1 MKTLLLSCAI
11 LSVFSPVKVE
21 AGVWD
26 RIKTVFVE
34 PEAEQAPTIRVLIAH
49 SIPSALVEV
58 KGKYNV
64 DDPFINKNV
73 ANRFSPRRAYIEPT
87 KEGLKWG
94 EVFLDRFQVK
104 IIPDDAKTRLVVNGI
119 EYNGVLYVYDVGGG
133 KISIINEV
141 PIEDYVVAVLSPMFD
156 HALSKET
163 MNAIA
168 IATRTD
174 AFHHSQHAQNPLWHV
189 QAKQVGYQGYA
200 LGSKHN
206 GVREAVDN
214 TRYMVMSQSS
224 AYSGEITTFSTAVV
238 TKNQVNKRENT
249 TSLSVDEVELLA
261 SKGKPADKIL
271 NQIFPNTTIAL
282 VYTTVDSGAGRELAE
297 AVNDKAPR
305 KSVH

>member
-11 LSVFSPVKVE
+11 LSAFSPVTVD

-34 PEAEQAPTIRVLIAH
+34 QNAEQVPTIRVLIAH

-73 ANRFSPRRAYIEPT
+73 ANRFSPRRAYVEPT

-104 IIPDDAKTRLVVNGI
+104 IIPDDAKTRLMVNGI
-119 EYNGVLYVYDVGGG
+119 EYNGILYVYDVGNG

-141 PIEDYVVAVLSPMFD
+141 PLEDYVVSVLSPMFD
-156 HALSKET
+156 KALSKET

-174 AFHHSQHAQNPLWHV
+174 AYHQSQHAQNPLWHV

-206 GVREAVDN
+206 GVREAADS
-214 TRYMVMSQSS
+214 TRHMVMSQST
-224 AYSGEITTFSTAVV
+224 AYSGEITTFATSIV
-238 TKNQVNKRENT
+238 TKNQTAKRENS
-249 TSLSVDEVELLA
+249 TSLSVDEVEVLA
-261 SKGKPADKIL
+261 NKGKPADKIL
-271 NQIFPNTTIAL
+271 AQIFPNTTIAL
-282 VYTTVDSGAGRELAE
+282 VHTTIDSGVGRELAE
-297 AVNDKAPR
+297 VVNEKAPR
-305 KSVH
+305 KVVH